1 MLNIYDNVM
10 REVIDESCVHD
21 VCNRFHA
28 LYVRKDLP
36 NKIFLRERLF
46 SFKMNATKTMDENL
60 DEFKKLTSKSWV
72 VRVKQPF

>member
-36 NKIFLRERLF
+36 NKIFLEKGCSLSR
-46 SFKMNATKTMDENL
+46 
-60 DEFKKLTSKSWV
+60 
-72 VRVKQPF
+72 